1 MNKDADYELWA
12 AMMADE
18 EDASPAPVAAPGVPV
33 VATQAQTDQVTFS
46 EPESAIREELPPE
59 QFVEI
64 EPVLVTQIEETVE
77 EVIEV
82 APQEDPYEFSDLAH
96 SVIDDTVEF
105 PNQLFKEPQTNQIT
119 IPEIPD
125 PLGTEI
131 ITESGEI
138 LKTGA
143 IDIPLGT
150 NTGSIEI
157 ITGTVETVDEEAI
170 AQDMGSETTGGIPP
184 IRAKTVMNSNAKIGV
199 LPIKNRRSEGQ
210 VIILAITSLL
220 LITLGALVIAAYWF
234 NLIK

>member
-1 MNKDADYELWA
+1 MTNNADYELWA
-12 AMMADE
+12 AMMADDE
-18 EDASPAPVAAPGVPV
+18 EPTAAPVTPPIPPV
-33 VATQAQTDQVTFS
+33 VTPTAPVVIA
-46 EPESAIREELPPE
+46 EPEPAVVDLP
-59 QFVEI
+59 
-64 EPVLVTQIEETVE
+64 VTYAIEEPIPVAEAVTDVAVE
-77 EVIEV
+77 
-82 APQEDPYEFSDLAH
+82 EDPYEFSGLAH
-96 SVIDDTVEF
+96 SVIDDTEEF

-125 PLGTEI
+125 ALNTEI
-131 ITESGEI
+131 VIDSGEV

-157 ITGTVETVDEEAI
+157 ITGTVESVDEDAI

-184 IRAKTVMNSNAKIGV
+184 IRAKTVMNSSAKVGV

-210 VIILAITSLL
+210 VIILATTSLL

-234 NLIK
+234 KLIN

>member
-1 MNKDADYELWA
+1 MTNNADYELWA

-18 EDASPAPVAAPGVPV
+18 EEPLTAPVVTPTAPVIIP
-33 VATQAQTDQVTFS
+33 
-46 EPESAIREELPPE
+46 EPEPAVVDLPEVYALEE
-59 QFVEI
+59 QVAS
-64 EPVLVTQIEETVE
+64 VE
-77 EVIEV
+77 EVVDIALE
-82 APQEDPYEFSDLAH
+82 EDPYGFSDLAH
-96 SVIDDTVEF
+96 SVIDETEEF

-125 PLGTEI
+125 ALNTEI
-131 ITESGEI
+131 ITDSGEI

-157 ITGTVETVDEEAI
+157 ITSTVETIDEEAI

-184 IRAKTVMNSNAKIGV
+184 IRAKAVMNSSAKVGV

-210 VIILAITSLL
+210 IIILATTSLL
-220 LITLGALVIAAYWF
+220 LITMGALVIAAYWF
-234 NLIK
+234 KLIN

>member
-1 MNKDADYELWA
+1 MTNDADYELWA

-18 EDASPAPVAAPGVPV
+18 EEPLTAPVATPTAPV
-33 VATQAQTDQVTFS
+33 VIA
-46 EPESAIREELPPE
+46 EPEPAVVDLPETYAIE
-59 QFVEI
+59 
-64 EPVLVTQIEETVE
+64 EPVASMEEIVD
-77 EVIEV
+77 V
-82 APQEDPYEFSDLAH
+82 AVDENPY
-96 SVIDDTVEF
+96 EF

-125 PLGTEI
+125 ALNNEI
-131 ITESGEI
+131 VIETGEI

-157 ITGTVETVDEEAI
+157 ITGTLETVDEDAI

-184 IRAKTVMNSNAKIGV
+184 IRAKTVMNSSAKVGV

-210 VIILAITSLL
+210 IIILATTSLL

-234 NLIK
+234 KLIN

>member
-1 MNKDADYELWA
+1 MTNNADYELWA

-18 EDASPAPVAAPGVPV
+18 EEPLTTPVVTPTAPVVIAEAEPAV
-33 VATQAQTDQVTFS
+33 VDLPETFQIK
-46 EPESAIREELPPE
+46 EPI
-59 QFVEI
+59 
-64 EPVLVTQIEETVE
+64 ETVE
-77 EVIEV
+77 SVEESVV
-82 APQEDPYEFSDLAH
+82 AAFEDDPYAFSDLAH
-96 SVIDDTVEF
+96 SVIDETEEF

-125 PLGTEI
+125 ALNTEI
-131 ITESGEI
+131 VTESGDI

-157 ITGTVETVDEEAI
+157 ITSTVETIDEEAI

-184 IRAKTVMNSNAKIGV
+184 IRAKAVMNSSAKVGV

-210 VIILAITSLL
+210 IIILATTSLL
-220 LITLGALVIAAYWF
+220 LITMGALVIAAYWF
-234 NLIK
+234 KLIN

>member
-1 MNKDADYELWA
+1 VVDLPETYAI
-12 AMMADE
+12 E
-18 EDASPAPVAAPGVPV
+18 EPVASMEEIVD
-33 VATQAQTDQVTFS
+33 VAVD
-46 EPESAIREELPPE
+46 EN
-59 QFVEI
+59 
-64 EPVLVTQIEETVE
+64 
-77 EVIEV
+77 
-82 APQEDPYEFSDLAH
+82 PY
-96 SVIDDTVEF
+96 EF

-125 PLGTEI
+125 ALNNEI
-131 ITESGEI
+131 VIETGEI

-157 ITGTVETVDEEAI
+157 ITGTLETVDEDAI

-184 IRAKTVMNSNAKIGV
+184 IRAKTVMNSSAKVGV

-210 VIILAITSLL
+210 IIILATTSLL

-234 NLIK
+234 KLIN